1 MDLKTALKDIIKG
14 DVFDDDKTLETFS
27 KDASIFSLK
36 PQLVVA
42 PKDSDDIKKLVD
54 FVNNHPEL
62 DLSLTPRA
70 AGTCM
75 SGGSLTESIM
85 LDMTKYFNKIIKVG
99 DEEAI
104 VQPGVYYRDFEP
116 ETLKKNLLL
125 PSYTSSKMLCT
136 VGGMVGNNSAGE
148 KTLTYGQTERWV
160 KELKVIFEDGNEYVV
175 KPLIKSEL
183 EKKIKQND
191 FEGKLYKRIYELAIR
206 NWDDLQKAKPTTSKN
221 STGYYLWNVWNKET
235 EIFDLT
241 KVITG
246 SQGTLGIITEITFKL
261 IKPKL
266 ETAMLEIELP
276 NLSQLDDVVNTVLKA
291 NPESFE
297 CFDDQTIGF
306 AYKYIPDFKA
316 DFKKHNSDPKQ
327 LNLLPG
333 FLKDLFRR
341 KPKLVMIAEFTDDTS
356 EAAMAHA
363 QKAKDSLN
371 KFSHIKT
378 SVVSSNDDD
387 KYWILRRDSFNI
399 LRSHSSKDLRTAPF
413 IDDIIV
419 RPETLP
425 AFLPRLQKV
434 LKQYNKKIIYTI
446 AGHIGNGNFHI
457 IPLMNMNKKEIRD
470 LVPEISQK
478 VFSLVFEFGGSMA
491 AEHNDGLVRG
501 PFLEKMYGQKIFH
514 IMQTVKK
521 IFDSNRI
528 FNPHKKVDATFEYSY
543 AHMSGGGITGQDYAA
558 IK

>member
-1 MDLKTALKDIIKG
+1 MNLKAALQEIIKG
-14 DVFDDDKTLETFS
+14 DVIDDDKSLEAFS
-27 KDASIFSLK
+27 KDASIFLIK
-36 PQLVVA
+36 PQLIVA
-42 PKDSDDIKKLVD
+42 PKDSEDIKKLVN
-54 FVNNHPEL
+54 FVNNHQEL

-75 SGGSLTESIM
+75 SGGSLTESIVM
-85 LDMTKYFNKIIKVG
+85 DMTKYFNKIIKIG
-99 DEEAI
+99 DNEAI
-104 VQPGVYYRDFEP
+104 VQPGVFYRDFEP

-125 PSYTSSKMLCT
+125 PCYTSSKMLNT

-160 KELKVIFEDGNEYVV
+160 KELKVVFEDGEEYVV
-175 KPLIKSEL
+175 KPITKIEL

-206 NWDDLQKAKPTTSKN
+206 NWDDLQKAKPKTSKN

-246 SQGTLGIITEITFKL
+246 SQGTLGIVTEITFEL

-266 ETAMLEIELP
+266 ETAMLEVELP
-276 NLSQLDDVVNTVLKA
+276 NLSQLDDVVNEVLKHQ
-291 NPESFE
+291 PESFE
-297 CFDDQTIGF
+297 CFDNQTIKF
-306 AYKYIPDFKA
+306 AHKYIPDFSE
-316 DFKKHNSDPKQ
+316 DFKKHNSDPMQ
-327 LNLLPG
+327 LKLLPS
-333 FLKDLFRR
+333 FLRDLFKRL
-341 KPKLVMIAEFTDDTS
+341 PALVMIAEFTGDT
-356 EAAMAHA
+356 EEEVMKQANGAKAA
-363 QKAKDSLN
+363 LT
-371 KFSHIKT
+371 KFTKIKT
-378 SVVSSNDDD
+378 NVVSSKDDG

-399 LRSHSSKDLRTAPF
+399 LRNHSSKDLRTAPF
-413 IDDIIV
+413 IDDIV
-419 RPETLP
+419 VKPENLP
-425 AFLPRLQKV
+425 LFLPKLQKT
-434 LKQYNKKIIYTI
+434 LAPYKNKIIYTI

-457 IPLMNMNKKEIRD
+457 IPLMNMNKPEIRA
-470 LVPEISQK
+470 LVPEISEK

-501 PFLEKMYGQKIFH
+501 PFLKKMYGEKVFH

-521 IFDSNRI
+521 IFDPNRI

-543 AHMSGGGITGQDYAA
+543 AHMSGGGITVQDYA
-558 IK
+558 KK

>member
-1 MDLKTALKDIIKG
+1 MNLKTALQDLIKG
-14 DVFDDDKTLETFS
+14 DVYDDEKTLEAFS
-27 KDASIFSLK
+27 KDASIFAIK

-42 PKDSDDIKKLVD
+42 PKDTEDIKKLVD

-75 SGGSLTESIM
+75 AGGSLSESIVM
-85 LDMTKYFNKIIKVG
+85 DMTKYFNKIIKIG
-99 DEEAI
+99 DNEAI
-104 VQPGVYYRDFEP
+104 VEPGVFYRDFEP

-125 PSYTSSKMLCT
+125 PCYTSSKMLNT

-160 KELKVIFEDGNEYVV
+160 KELKVVFEDGNEYVV
-175 KPLIKSEL
+175 KPLTKSEL
-183 EKKIKQND
+183 EKKIKQED
-191 FEGKLYKRIYELAIR
+191 FEGKLYKRIYELALR
-206 NWDDLQKAKPTTSKN
+206 NWDDLQKAKPKTSKN

-246 SQGTLGIITEITFKL
+246 SQGTLGIVTEITFEL
-261 IKPKL
+261 VKPKL
-266 ETAMLEIELP
+266 ETAMVEIELP
-276 NLSQLDDVVNTVLKA
+276 NLSQLDEVVNTVLKS

-306 AYKYIPDFKA
+306 AYKYIPDFKE

-327 LNLLPG
+327 LQLLPN

-341 KPKLVMIAEFTDDTS
+341 KPKLVMIAEFTGNTEEEVTKLATD
-356 EAAMAHA
+356 
-363 QKAKDSLN
+363 AKESLN

-378 SVVSSNDDD
+378 NVVSSKDDD

-413 IDDIIV
+413 IDDIVV
-419 RPETLP
+419 RPEKLP
-425 AFLPRLQKV
+425 LFLPRLQKT

-478 VFSLVFEFGGSMA
+478 VFSLVFEFEGSMA

-501 PFLEKMYGQKIFH
+501 PFLPQMYGEKIFH

-521 IFDSNRI
+521 IFDPNKI

-543 AHMSGGGITGQDYAA
+543 AHMSGGGITVQDYSS
-558 IK
+558 KK